1 MSRDDIDR
9 VPGVRGRREGYANR
23 GLDMKLRKCDVRL
36 TKEEDRMLDYLA
48 ERNET
53 SRSEV
58 FRKALRDMFRYNTT
72 LEDD

>member
-1 MSRDDIDR
+1 MRYESKDR
-9 VPGVRGRREGYANR
+9 EKAPRGRREGYANR

-48 ERNET
+48 DMNET

-58 FRKALRDMFRYNTT
+58 FRKALREMFRYNTT